1 MTPRRPR
8 VRRRDLTGLL
18 ALSGTA
24 LLASGC
30 NRDPGPVPTSS
41 DIPRDPLAQLDE
53 VRWDGR
59 TAQDV
64 LALPITDSADEL
76 NAWADLGTDDATLDP
91 TRQALVTFLE
101 ASYLSPRVLS
111 DLDAAETFTHV
122 DASTPG
128 YWHDLLQTAWDDGDR
143 HLYAFAL
150 AEPFATVGRPAL
162 AMDWFRAERD
172 SVPVLQLGGTIA
184 WSVVDTQTHAVGVI
198 AYQLGIVAD
207 IDLRGEAGDAG
218 SATSASIRVSIHGLD
233 GCGLRDAD
241 GLVAPAL
248 TDTAEHRAAQQATM
262 DSVIASPRIRP
273 EDVLDLES
281 AAFSANDATNIL
293 CD

>member
-1 MTPRRPR
+1 MTPRRPQ

-24 LLASGC
+24 LLAAGC

-59 TAQDV
+59 SAQDV
-64 LALPITDSADEL
+64 LALPITGSADEL
-76 NAWADLGTDDATLDP
+76 AAWADLGADDAVLDP

-101 ASYLSPRVLS
+101 AAYLAPGVLR
-111 DLDAAETFTHV
+111 DLDASEVFTQV
-122 DASTPG
+122 DASTPE
-128 YWHDLLQTAWDDGDR
+128 YWHDLLRTAWDDGDR

-150 AEPFATVGRPAL
+150 AESFATVGRPAI

-172 SVPVLQLGGTIA
+172 GAPVLLLGGTIA

-198 AYQLGIVAD
+198 AYRMGIVAD
-207 IDLRGEAGDAG
+207 IDVDRAAGEVG

-241 GLVAPAL
+241 GLVVPAL
-248 TDTAEHRAAQQATM
+248 TDAEEHRAAQQATM
-262 DSVIASPRIRP
+262 ETVISSPRIP
-273 EDVLDLES
+273 QEDVLDLES
-281 AAFSANDATNIL
+281 AIFSANDATNIL